1 VSLPDF
7 SWIVDGLNRRHD
19 RWRDLILII
28 GFELF
33 GEGRLFERGGRRLP
47 LVVAMLLRM
56 IIYSRI

>member
-1 VSLPDF
+1 VPLPDF

-33 GEGRLFERGGRRLP
+33 GEGRLFERGGCRW
-47 LVVAMLLRM
+47 
-56 IIYSRI
+56 SSQCCCG